1 MNEEQVTALKVWIM
15 RLLAR
20 IIFVKC
26 IKEHCEGNM
35 VTMMSMM
42 SMMVTMATMATM
54 AMMAMGVF
62 VECISEESRRQ

>member
-26 IKEHCEGNM
+26 IKEHGGRQCNGDHDGDDGDDGNDCNRSICGM
-35 VTMMSMM
+35 YQ
-42 SMMVTMATMATM
+42 
-54 AMMAMGVF
+54 
-62 VECISEESRRQ
+62 RRE

>member
-26 IKEHCEGNM
+26 IKEHGGRQCNGDHDGNDGDDGDDGYDGNGGNGSICGM
-35 VTMMSMM
+35 YQ
-42 SMMVTMATMATM
+42 
-54 AMMAMGVF
+54 
-62 VECISEESRRQ
+62 RRE